1 MKVSNENFKIDVEVL
16 NNTIIL
22 KTNTGGI
29 RTSFNY
35 KDTYEEN
42 LKEASRVLKHLEHVL
57 GKPCVGFDPSFFS
70 YLRSF
75 TAYLRFTRPVWF
87 EEYHY
92 LSTNSDV
99 LKTIENNIDYYFKM
113 LQKKKDKET
122 RQKLLDLHIL
132 LYTYHEYLAT
142 YL

>member
-1 MKVSNENFKIDVEVL
+1 MKVSNERFGIDVEIL
-16 NNTIIL
+16 NHTIIL
-22 KTNTGGI
+22 KTNIGSI
-29 RTSFNY
+29 STSFNY

-57 GKPCVGFDPSFFS
+57 GKPCVGFDPSFFN

-75 TAYLRFTRPVWF
+75 TSYLQHTRPVWF
-87 EEYHY
+87 KEYHY
-92 LSTNSDV
+92 LSTNNDV
-99 LKTIENNIDYYFKM
+99 LKTIENNIDYYFKIFR
-113 LQKKKDKET
+113 KKKDKET

-132 LYTYHEYLAT
+132 LYTYREYLAT